1 MVSKTTTSEKNL
13 NNEHRGKL
21 YSQDNNKNT
30 VQQAVNYQTV
40 QYLSK
45 C

>member
-13 NNEHRGKL
+13 NNEHSR
-21 YSQDNNKNT
+21 DNNKNT
-30 VQQAVNYQTV
+30 VQQAVNDQTV